1 MFKSIRQSMA
11 WLHGWLGL
19 LFGWIMFIIFLTGT
33 TAYYKDHIN
42 LWAEPQLANIEYQQS
57 TAIHTAYDYLQQ
69 YANNANEWY
78 INLATKE
85 KPINQVYWSDSD
97 GFHNAILDPNQDEEI
112 LLDNELGLGDF
123 LYRFHYQFHNID
135 IETARAIISLTAFMM
150 LIVIISG
157 IITHKKIFSDFF
169 TLRAYKGQRS
179 WLDVHN
185 LSSVIALPF
194 FLVITITG
202 FIILF
207 TFSLPQGAQQ
217 LYGDNKKRDYFREIR
232 EVQIQPQSST
242 LNNKPTLSAEMKFP
256 EIVAQ
261 VQQQWGD
268 AEIKRIT
275 VKNINQSNAT
285 IIFEQKQDNGITIRP
300 ARLLFNA
307 YTAQLLENNRKTNTI
322 ALADAG
328 VYGLHLAYFAQPLL
342 RIAFFFSGLLGCVM
356 IASGLLMWSI
366 KRQIQHKGEESIG
379 QFLVDK
385 FNILF
390 LLGLPLAIIAG
401 FYGVRLHSMVDTSI
415 LNISYIA
422 CFFCFWIVS
431 FALAIL
437 MPHAKSWTTQLVMII
452 ALCALLPVLDI
463 IYLLVQGHVKNI
475 AQLWLFLRV
484 DIWFVLFAMAGIW
497 LLKNIQPMQQRI
509 KQKISQKLEAQSTT
523 QEDK

>member
-135 IETARAIISLTAFMM
+135 IATARAIISLTAFMM

-194 FLVITITG
+194 FIVITITG
-202 FIILF
+202 FVILF
-207 TFSLPQGAQQ
+207 NFSLPQGLQQ
-217 LYGDNKKRDYFREIR
+217 LYKNNQAEYYSEIR
-232 EVQIQPQSST
+232 ET
-242 LNNKPTLSAEMKFP
+242 KPTKLETVSSNTPSTPVEMN
-256 EIVAQ
+256 IQHILAQ
-261 VQQQWGD
+261 VQQQWGN
-268 AEIKRIT
+268 AEIKRI
-275 VKNINQSNAT
+275 VVQKPNQANST
-285 IIFEQKQDNGITIRP
+285 ITFEQKQDNGITMRP
-300 ARLLFNA
+300 ARLLFDA
-307 YTAQLLENNRKTNTI
+307 QTAQLLENNRKDNML
-322 ALADAG
+322 ALTHAG
-328 VYGLHLAYFAQPLL
+328 AYGLHLAYFAQPLL
-342 RIAFFFSGLLGCVM
+342 RLALFFSGLLGCVM

-366 KRQIQHKGEESIG
+366 KRQIQHQGEESIG

-463 IYLLVQGHVKNI
+463 IYLLVQGHIQNI
-475 AQLWLFLRV
+475 TQLWLFLRV